1 MTDVLVETDGSNY
14 DFTGKLPFSWP
25 KTTYQANLNYY
36 DATSDPLFSFG
47 YGLDYSDKILVPTL
61 DEGAANINEELTK
74 IELLKG
80 TINDGFIGYIQESNL
95 QQVQITSN
103 KVSSQNNIVSIDLI
117 DVSKQDDTL
126 NLKIKGTDHLNSFL
140 LLSKEILNLR
150 SFDDGYINMKARLNE
165 TNGDIKYLISCGI
178 GCTPVVDLSEFLKVS
193 EDFIEYSLPLKCFSN
208 NSSLDLSKVNL
219 PMYLATKG
227 PLDLD
232 LMNVEIG
239 RDKGDKVLKCY

>member
-1 MTDVLVETDGSNY
+1 
-14 DFTGKLPFSWP
+14 
-25 KTTYQANLNYY
+25 
-36 DATSDPLFSFG
+36 
-47 YGLDYSDKILVPTL
+47 
-61 DEGAANINEELTK
+61 
-74 IELLKG
+74 
-80 TINDGFIGYIQESNL
+80 
-95 QQVQITSN
+95 
-103 KVSSQNNIVSIDLI
+103 
-117 DVSKQDDTL
+117 
-126 NLKIKGTDHLNSFL
+126 
-140 LLSKEILNLR
+140 
-150 SFDDGYINMKARLNE
+150 MKARLNE

-178 GCTPVVDLSEFLKVS
+178 GCTPVVDLSEFLKES